1 MPEEQSLL
9 ELLACPKCHGKLA
22 RIGSSAPPPALRG
35 GGSAP
40 PPALRGG
47 GSAEQETQGFACERC
62 ALFYAVDD
70 GLPNMLIEDASPWPP
85 AGSAEKGKPGGH
97 A

>member
-22 RIGSSAPPPALRG
+22 RIGSSAG
-35 GGSAP
+35 
-40 PPALRGG
+40 
-47 GSAEQETQGFACERC
+47 QEPQGFACERC

-70 GLPNMLIEDASPWPP
+70 GLPNMLIEDASPWPLP
-85 AGSAEKGKPGGH
+85 GSKAGGGH

>member
-22 RIGSSAPPPALRG
+22 RIDSPD
-35 GGSAP
+35 
-40 PPALRGG
+40 
-47 GSAEQETQGFACERC
+47 GFACAPC
-62 ALFYAVDD
+62 ALFYAMDD
-70 GLPNMLIEDASPWPP
+70 GLPNMLIEDATPWPASSNDVP
-85 AGSAEKGKPGGH
+85 NTRPSTSKPDGGH